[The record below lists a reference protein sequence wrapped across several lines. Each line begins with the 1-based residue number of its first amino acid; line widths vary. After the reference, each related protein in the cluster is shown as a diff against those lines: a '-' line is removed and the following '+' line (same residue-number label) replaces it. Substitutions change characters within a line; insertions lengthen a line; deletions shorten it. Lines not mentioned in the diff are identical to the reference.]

1 MVETST
7 ILEAYKH
14 NIRDSE
20 LYFRHRVTKIN
31 ATPDK
36 VALEIRRPEGTV
48 LDCSCKILA
57 ACDGVN
63 SITNKTF
70 GGGPKF
76 ITGTE
81 YYFDGVRADA
91 GRFQAF
97 HTHRYSGGRYL
108 CIFHIAPTQVVVAV
122 GTDERLAAFIREHPA
137 AEELGLR
144 WGKVMSRVGGV
155 TALGKGRL
163 VHERVIF
170 LGDSGGGYPW
180 LGGMMYDGAIKSADI
195 AGEPITEALE
205 TNDPGCLKKY
215 EVVWQETFGK
225 RFEVEAAL
233 SAALKKLTDH
243 EIDAVIAG
251 YKGIGSL
258 RRALIAAA
266 ERKKV

>member
-144 WGKVMSRVGGV
+144 WGKVMRRVGGV

-170 LGDSGGGYPW
+170 HPW